1 MMGNYDY
8 FQRNKVRWSMLNAL
22 REQGITADR
31 IDGGFEFNARYK
43 DEKDPHL
50 IDWKKGYWV
59 VDNEFLLSFAD
70 QLEGY
75 KAIDQVWAIMTTSN
89 ATKSAGQ
96 C

>member
-1 MMGNYDY
+1 
-8 FQRNKVRWSMLNAL
+8 MLNAL

-75 KAIDQVWAIMTTSN
+75 KAIDQQAYSRLLPPGTEQITLFQRVSP
-89 ATKSAGQ
+89 
-96 C
+96 